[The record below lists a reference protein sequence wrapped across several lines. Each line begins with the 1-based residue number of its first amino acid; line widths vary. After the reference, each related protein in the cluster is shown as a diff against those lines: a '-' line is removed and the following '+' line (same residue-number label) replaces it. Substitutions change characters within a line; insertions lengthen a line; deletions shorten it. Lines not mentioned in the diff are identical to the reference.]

1 MADDLA
7 SPQGAAAAA
16 SPAVSTPSPTT
27 PAPTDAVG
35 SQAPA
40 QDAPSSP
47 SPATA
52 PAQDAA
58 PVIAPVVPPE
68 AAPAGDS
75 LLAGE
80 ATPKDAPPADPK
92 VTPEVKAPEAKTETP
107 PVEIKKEEGAQSA
120 EPAPLPTYEAF
131 TLPENVKF
139 EDAKLGEFT
148 KMLGEFETGTK
159 ADHAAVQKFG
169 QQLVDRHVAE
179 VQNVVKGLNDY
190 YANAFE
196 KQKSEWKDALLKD
209 PELGG
214 NRLNTVAKEIADTL
228 ASTSSKEEH
237 DAFRSYLSQSGIANN
252 LAVGR
257 PIYNLVKEITRLRT
271 KYESEAG
278 TKPLAGAKPATQP
291 ISKLEKRYGKRS

>member
-7 SPQGAAAAA
+7 SPQGATTVA
-16 SPAVSTPSPTT
+16 SPATATPSPTT

-58 PVIAPVVPPE
+58 PVTPPVE
-68 AAPAGDS
+68 AAPAAAPTGDS
-75 LLAGE
+75 LLGGE
-80 ATPKDAPPADPK
+80 PTAKDAPP
-92 VTPEVKAPEAKTETP
+92 VTPEVKAPEAKTDTP
-107 PVEIKKEEGAQSA
+107 PVEPKKEEAAQSA
-120 EPAPLPTYEAF
+120 EPAPLPTYESFA
-131 TLPENVKF
+131 LPENVKF

-169 QQLVDRHVAE
+169 QDLVNRHVAE

-196 KQKSEWKDALLKD
+196 KQKSEWKDALMKD

-237 DAFRSYLSQSGIANN
+237 EAFRTYMSQSGIANN

-271 KYESEAG
+271 MYESESG
-278 TKPLAGAKPATQP
+278 TRPLAGAKPASQP